1 MRLMP
6 DIRLLFEPGSVA
18 IVGASSKPGKLG
30 HTVISNL
37 ISGGYKGKIY
47 PVNPAGG
54 EIMGLPAFKDITAI
68 PDGIDLAVIVI
79 PAHAVLEAVKG
90 CADRSIK
97 FAAIISSGFSEIGN
111 SEVERAMVS
120 YANAHDMR
128 ILGPNIIGIYSASVS
143 MNATFGPD
151 DIPAGNVA
159 IVTQSGALGVAMIG
173 KTKVENIGLST
184 IVSTGNKADVDEVEI
199 LKYLAADPHTCAI
212 MMYIEGVTHGEK
224 LVEVLSAVTRVKPV
238 VVVKSGR
245 SKRGAMA
252 AASHTGSLA
261 GEDRVFDDIARQC
274 GVIRAEGL
282 QEALEWCKFLAMVP
296 QPGGENTVIIT
307 NGGGIG
313 VLTADACEKYG
324 INLYDNL
331 PELKK
336 AFAAVVPEFGS
347 TKNPVDMTG
356 QATAENY
363 VTAIDE
369 ALQNDD
375 INSVICLGC
384 EAGSFEPAKF
394 AVSAEDLLA
403 TGRIRKPLVFSFV
416 GGAAVEDTIQK
427 LKFKG
432 LPIFNDV
439 LQATSCLG
447 AIYDNYRH
455 RMAAVD
461 APEPVDIN
469 EQAIAAVLEK
479 VNKDGRRLLYSFE
492 AQRIMDAVGIA
503 NPRSSIAHTLEEAI
517 KLASDIGY
525 PVVMKVVSR
534 DIVHKSDAGGVALDI
549 DNKEEVADAYEAIMQ
564 NCRRFNADAQ
574 IEGIEVSQQVSP
586 GVETIVGARCD
597 LSFGPIVMFGL
608 GGIYVEVMKDIAFRA
623 FPLSRREANRM
634 ISGIKTYPLLL
645 GVRGEKRKDIDALAD
660 AVLRVGTIIKKF
672 PEISD
677 IEINPL
683 VAYEYGQGVKAVDV
697 RILLSTQEAGK

>member
-1 MRLMP
+1 MGLMP

-18 IVGASSKPGKLG
+18 VVGASSKPGKLG

-54 EIMGLPAFKDITAI
+54 EIMGLPAFKSVDAI
-68 PDGIDLAVIVI
+68 PSDIDLAVIVI
-79 PAHAVLEAVKG
+79 PAAVVLEAVKS
-90 CADRSIK
+90 CAERGAK
-97 FAAIISSGFSEIGN
+97 FAAIITSGFSEIGN
-111 SEVERAMVS
+111 AEVERAMVS
-120 YANAHDMR
+120 YANVHDMR
-128 ILGPNIIGIYSASVS
+128 ILGPNIIGIYSASVA
-143 MNATFGPD
+143 MNATFGPGG
-151 DIPAGNVA
+151 IPAGNVA

-173 KTKVENIGLST
+173 KAKVENIGLST

-199 LKYLAADPHTCAI
+199 LNYLATDPNTRAVL
-212 MMYIEGVTHGEK
+212 MYIEGVTHGEK
-224 LVEVLSAVTRVKPV
+224 LVEVLSAVTKVKPV

-282 QEALEWCKFLAMVP
+282 QEALEWCKFLATVP
-296 QPGGENTVIIT
+296 EPGGENTVIIT

-336 AFAAVVPEFGS
+336 TFALVVPEFGS

-363 VTAIDE
+363 VTAIDA
-369 ALQNDD
+369 ALQNEN

-394 AVSAEDLLA
+394 AISAEDLLTA
-403 TGRIRKPLVFSFV
+403 GKIRKPLVFSFV

-432 LPIFNDV
+432 VPIFNDV
-439 LQATSCLG
+439 LQAASCLG
-447 AIYDNYRH
+447 AIYDSYRH

-461 APEPVDIN
+461 APEPVEIN
-469 EQAIAAVLEK
+469 QQAIAAVLEK
-479 VNKDGRRLLYSFE
+479 ANKDGRRLLYSFE

-503 NPRSSIAHTLEEAI
+503 NPRSNIAHTLEEAI
-517 KLASDIGY
+517 KLAGEIGY

-549 DNKEEVADAYEAIMQ
+549 DNVEEVADAYEAIMQ

-586 GVETIVGARCD
+586 GVETIVGARRD

-623 FPLSRREANRM
+623 FPLSRAEANRM
-634 ISGIKTYPLLL
+634 ISEIKTYPLLL

-660 AVLRVGTIIKKF
+660 AVLRVGAIIKKF

-683 VAYEYGQGVKAVDV
+683 TAYEYGQGVKAVDV
-697 RILLSTQEAGK
+697 RILLSTQEAGT

>member
-1 MRLMP
+1 MP
-6 DIRLLFEPGSVA
+6 DIKCLFQPESIAV
-18 IVGASSKPGKLG
+18 VGASSHKGKLG

-37 ISGGYKGKIY
+37 ISGGYKGKVF

-54 EIMGLPAFKDITAI
+54 EILGLPVFKDVNAI
-68 PDGIDLAVIVI
+68 PADIDLAVIVI
-79 PAHAVLEAVKG
+79 PAGAVSKVVRS
-90 CADRSIK
+90 CADRRTK
-97 FAAIISSGFSEIGN
+97 FAAIITSGFSEIGN
-111 SEVERAMVS
+111 SEVERTMVS

-128 ILGPNIIGIYSASVS
+128 ILGPNIIGIYSSSVL
-143 MNATFGPD
+143 MNATFGPG

-159 IVTQSGALGVAMIG
+159 IVTQSGALGVGMIG
-173 KTKVENIGLST
+173 KAKVENIGLSA
-184 IVSTGNKADVDEVEI
+184 IVSIGNKADLDEVEI
-199 LKYLAADPHTCAI
+199 LNYLVADADTRVV

-224 LVEVLSAVTRVKPV
+224 LVEILRAVTRVKPV

-282 QEALEWCKFLAMVP
+282 QEALEWCKFLATVP

-331 PELKK
+331 PDLKK
-336 AFAAVVPEFGS
+336 TFASVVPEFGS

-356 QATAENY
+356 QATADNY
-363 VTAIDE
+363 ITAIDA
-369 ALQNDD
+369 ALQNDN
-375 INSVICLGC
+375 INAVICLGC
-384 EAGSFEPAKF
+384 EAGNFEPDKF
-394 AVSAEDLLA
+394 AVSAEDLVNAGKLQ
-403 TGRIRKPLVFSFV
+403 KPAVFSFV
-416 GGAAVEDTIQK
+416 GGSAVEDAIQR

-432 LPIFNDV
+432 VPVFNDV
-439 LQATSCLG
+439 LQATSCLA
-447 AIYDNYRH
+447 AIYDNYRQKV
-455 RMAAVD
+455 A
-461 APEPVDIN
+461 
-469 EQAIAAVLEK
+469 AIAVPEQLKIDEQVITGVLEMVK
-479 VNKDGRRLLYSFE
+479 KEGRRLLYSFE
-492 AQRIMDAVGIA
+492 AQRIMGAVGIA
-503 NPRSSIAHTLEEAI
+503 GPESKIASSLEEAI
-517 KLASDIGY
+517 NFAGDIGY

-586 GVETIVGARCD
+586 GVETIVGARRD
-597 LSFGPIVMFGL
+597 LAFGPIVMFGL
-608 GGIYVEVMKDIAFRA
+608 GGIYVEVMKDISFRS
-623 FPLSRREANRM
+623 FPLSRNEATKM
-634 ISGIKTYPLLL
+634 ISEIKTYPLLL

-697 RILLSTQEAGK
+697 RIMLSTQEAGK

>member
-1 MRLMP
+1 MP

-18 IVGASSKPGKLG
+18 VVGASSKPGKLG
-30 HTVISNL
+30 HTVMSNL
-37 ISGGYKGKIY
+37 ISGGFKGKIY
-47 PVNPAGG
+47 PVNPGGG
-54 EIMGLPAFKDITAI
+54 EIMGLPVFKDVSAI
-68 PDGIDLAVIVI
+68 AADIDLAVIVI
-79 PAHAVLEAVKG
+79 PAAAVLEAVRG
-90 CADRSIK
+90 LADKSTK
-97 FAAIISSGFSEIGN
+97 FAAIITSGFSEIGN
-111 SEVERAMVS
+111 SEAERMMVS
-120 YANAHDMR
+120 YASAHDMR
-128 ILGPNIIGIYSASVS
+128 ILGPNIIGIYSSSVL
-143 MNATFGPD
+143 MNATFGPG

-184 IVSTGNKADVDEVEI
+184 IVSIGNKADIDEVEI
-199 LKYLAADPHTCAI
+199 LNYLAADPHTRVV

-224 LVEVLSAVTRVKPV
+224 LVEVLSTVTRVKPV

-245 SKRGAMA
+245 SQRGAMA

-261 GEDRVFDDIARQC
+261 GEDKVFDDIARQC

-282 QEALEWCKFLAMVP
+282 QEALEWCKFLATVP
-296 QPGGENTVIIT
+296 EPRGENAVIIT

-313 VLTADACEKYG
+313 VLTADACERYG

-331 PELKK
+331 PDLKK
-336 AFAAVVPEFGS
+336 TFAAVVPEFGS

-363 VTAIDE
+363 VTAIDA
-369 ALQNDD
+369 ALQNDNID
-375 INSVICLGC
+375 SVICLGC

-394 AVSAEDLLA
+394 ALSAEDLL
-403 TGRIRKPLVFSFV
+403 TSGKLQKPLVFSFV

-432 LPIFNDV
+432 VPVFNDV

-447 AIYDNYRH
+447 AIYDNYRYKI
-455 RMAAVD
+455 AVVD
-461 APEPVDIN
+461 APVPVEID
-469 EQAIAAVLEK
+469 EKAIAAVLEK
-479 VNKDGRRLLYSFE
+479 AQKEGRRLLYSFE

-503 NPRSSIAHTLEEAI
+503 NPESNIARTLEEAV
-517 KLASDIGY
+517 KFAGDIGY

-549 DNKEEVADAYEAIMQ
+549 DNKEEVADAYEAILQ
-564 NCRRFNADAQ
+564 NCRRFKPDAQ

-586 GVETIVGARCD
+586 GVETIVGARRD
-597 LSFGPIVMFGL
+597 LSFGPVVMFGL

-623 FPLSRREANRM
+623 FPLSRGEANRM
-634 ISGIKTYPLLL
+634 ISEIKTYPLLL
-645 GVRGEKRKDIDALAD
+645 GVRGEKRKDIDMLAD

-683 VAYEYGQGVKAVDV
+683 IAYEYGQGVKAVDV
-697 RILLSTQEAGK
+697 RILLSTQEAGQ

>member
-1 MRLMP
+1 MP

-18 IVGASSKPGKLG
+18 VVGASSKAGKLG

-54 EIMGLPAFKDITAI
+54 EIMGLPAFKNVDAV
-68 PDGIDLAVIVI
+68 PSDIDLVVIVI
-79 PAHAVLEAVKG
+79 PAVAVLEAVKSCVG
-90 CADRSIK
+90 RGAK
-97 FAAIISSGFSEIGN
+97 FAAIITSGFSEIGN
-111 SEVERAMVS
+111 AEAERAMVS
-120 YANAHDMR
+120 YANAHGMR
-128 ILGPNIIGIYSASVS
+128 ILGPNIIGIYSAAVS
-143 MNATFGPD
+143 MNATFGPGG
-151 DIPAGNVA
+151 ISAGNVA

-199 LKYLAADPHTCAI
+199 LNYLAADANTRVVL
-212 MMYIEGVTHGEK
+212 MYIEGVTHGEK
-224 LVEVLSAVTRVKPV
+224 LVEVLSTVTRVKPV

-261 GEDRVFDDIARQC
+261 GEDKVFDDIARQC

-282 QEALEWCKFLAMVP
+282 QEALEWCKFLAGVP
-296 QPGGENTVIIT
+296 EPKGENTVIIT

-313 VLTADACEKYG
+313 VMTADACEKYG
-324 INLYDNL
+324 ISLYDNL
-331 PELKK
+331 PDLKK
-336 AFAAVVPEFGS
+336 TFAAVVPEFGS

-363 VTAIDE
+363 VSAIGA
-369 ALQNDD
+369 ALQNDNID
-375 INSVICLGC
+375 SVICLGC
-384 EAGSFEPAKF
+384 EAGSFEPDKF
-394 AVSAEDLLA
+394 AMSAEDLF
-403 TGRIRKPLVFSFV
+403 TDGRLRKPLVFSFV

-432 LPIFNDV
+432 VPVFNDV

-455 RMAAVD
+455 KMAAVD
-461 APEPVDIN
+461 APEPVDIDK
-469 EQAIAAVLEK
+469 QAIAAVLERAK
-479 VNKDGRRLLYSFE
+479 KDGRRLLYSFE

-503 NPRSSIAHTLEEAI
+503 NPRSNIAHTLEEAI
-517 KLASDIGY
+517 KLAGDIGY

-549 DNKEEVADAYEAIMQ
+549 DDGEEVADAYEAIMQ
-564 NCRRFNADAQ
+564 NCRRFKADAQ

-586 GVETIVGARCD
+586 GVETIVGARRD

-623 FPLSRREANRM
+623 FPLSRAEANRM
-634 ISGIKTYPLLL
+634 ISEIKTYPLLL
-645 GVRGEKRKDIDALAD
+645 GVRGEKRKDIDMLAD

-683 VAYEYGQGVKAVDV
+683 IAYEYGQGVKAVDV
-697 RILLSTQEAGK
+697 RILLSTQEADK

>member
-1 MRLMP
+1 MGFMP

-18 IVGASSKPGKLG
+18 VVGASSKPGKLG
-30 HTVISNL
+30 HTVMSNL
-37 ISGGYKGKIY
+37 ISGGFKGKIY
-47 PVNPAGG
+47 PVNPGGG
-54 EIMGLPAFKDITAI
+54 EIMGLPVFKDVSAI
-68 PDGIDLAVIVI
+68 PAAIDLAIIVI
-79 PAHAVLEAVKG
+79 PAAAVMEAV
-90 CADRSIK
+90 RSLTERSTK
-97 FAAIISSGFSEIGN
+97 FAAIITSGFSEIGN
-111 SEVERAMVS
+111 AEAERAMVS
-120 YANAHDMR
+120 YASAHGMR

-143 MNATFGPD
+143 MNATFGPG

-173 KTKVENIGLST
+173 KTRVENIGLST
-184 IVSTGNKADVDEVEI
+184 IVSIGNKADIDEVEI
-199 LKYLAADPHTCAI
+199 LNYLAADPNTRVV

-224 LVEVLSAVTRVKPV
+224 LVEVLSTVTRVKPV

-245 SKRGAMA
+245 SQRGAMA

-261 GEDRVFDDIARQC
+261 GEDKVFDDIARQC

-282 QEALEWCKFLAMVP
+282 QEALEWCKFLATVP
-296 QPGGENTVIIT
+296 EPRGENAVIIT

-313 VLTADACEKYG
+313 VLTADACERYG

-331 PELKK
+331 PDLKK
-336 AFAAVVPEFGS
+336 TFAAVVPEFGS

-363 VTAIDE
+363 VTAIDA
-369 ALQNDD
+369 ALQNDNID
-375 INSVICLGC
+375 SVICLGC

-394 AVSAEDLLA
+394 ALSAEDLL
-403 TGRIRKPLVFSFV
+403 TSGKLQKPLVFSFV
-416 GGAAVEDTIQK
+416 GGAAVEDTIRK

-432 LPIFNDV
+432 VPVFNDV

-447 AIYDNYRH
+447 AIYDNYRYKI
-455 RMAAVD
+455 AAVD
-461 APEPVDIN
+461 APVPVEID
-469 EQAIAAVLEK
+469 EKAIAAVLGKAKKE
-479 VNKDGRRLLYSFE
+479 GRRLLYSFE

-503 NPRSSIAHTLEEAI
+503 NPESNIAHSLEEAV
-517 KLASDIGY
+517 KFAGDIGY

-549 DNKEEVADAYEAIMQ
+549 DNKEEVADAYEAILQ
-564 NCRRFNADAQ
+564 NCRRFKPDAQ

-586 GVETIVGARCD
+586 GVETIVGARRD
-597 LSFGPIVMFGL
+597 LSFGPVVMFGL

-623 FPLSRREANRM
+623 FPLSRGEANRM
-634 ISGIKTYPLLL
+634 ISEIKTYPLLL
-645 GVRGEKRKDIDALAD
+645 GVRGEKRKDIDMLAD

-683 VAYEYGQGVKAVDV
+683 IAYEYGQGVKAVDV

>member
-1 MRLMP
+1 MMP
-6 DIRLLFEPGSVA
+6 DIGLLFEPDSVA
-18 IVGASSKPGKLG
+18 IVGASAKPGKLG

-37 ISGGYKGKIY
+37 ISGGYKGKIF
-47 PVNPAGG
+47 PVNPVGG
-54 EIMGLPAFKDITAI
+54 EIMGLPAFKDIDAI
-68 PDGIDLAVIVI
+68 PFDVDLAVIVI
-79 PAHAVLEAVKG
+79 PAVAVPGAVKS

-111 SEVERAMVS
+111 SEVERAMVR
-120 YANAHDMR
+120 YANAHGMR
-128 ILGPNIIGIYSASVS
+128 ILGPNIIGIYSAAVS
-143 MNATFGPD
+143 MNATFGPG

-199 LKYLAADPHTCAI
+199 LRYLAADPHTSAV

-282 QEALEWCKFLAMVP
+282 QEALEWCKFLATVP
-296 QPGGENTVIIT
+296 EPRGENTVIIT

-324 INLYDNL
+324 INLYDNM

-336 AFAAVVPEFGS
+336 AFATVVPEFGS

-369 ALQNDD
+369 ALRNENID
-375 INSVICLGC
+375 SVICLGC

-394 AVSAEDLLA
+394 AVSAEGLLA
-403 TGRIRKPLVFSFV
+403 TGKIRKPLVFSFV
-416 GGAAVEDTIQK
+416 GGAVVEDTIQK

-432 LPIFNDV
+432 LPVFNDV

-455 RMAAVD
+455 RMTGVD
-461 APEPVDIN
+461 VPEPVNIN

-503 NPRSSIAHTLEEAI
+503 NPQSSIAHSLEEAI
-517 KLASDIGY
+517 KLAGDIGY

-586 GVETIVGARCD
+586 GVETIVGARRD

-608 GGIYVEVMKDIAFRA
+608 GGIYVEVMKDISFRA

>member
-1 MRLMP
+1 MGFMP

-18 IVGASSKPGKLG
+18 VVGASSKPGKLG
-30 HTVISNL
+30 HTVMSNL
-37 ISGGYKGKIY
+37 ISGGFKGKIY
-47 PVNPAGG
+47 PVNPGGG
-54 EIMGLPAFKDITAI
+54 EIMGLPVFKDVSAI
-68 PDGIDLAVIVI
+68 PAAIDLAIIVI
-79 PAHAVLEAVKG
+79 PAAAVMEAV
-90 CADRSIK
+90 RSLTERSTK
-97 FAAIISSGFSEIGN
+97 FAAIITSGFSEIGN
-111 SEVERAMVS
+111 AEAERAMVS
-120 YANAHDMR
+120 YASAHGMR

-143 MNATFGPD
+143 MNATFGPG

-173 KTKVENIGLST
+173 KTRVENIGLST
-184 IVSTGNKADVDEVEI
+184 IVSIGNKADIDEVEI
-199 LKYLAADPHTCAI
+199 LNYLAADPNTRVV

-224 LVEVLSAVTRVKPV
+224 FVEVLSTVTRVKPV

-245 SKRGAMA
+245 SQRGAMA

-261 GEDRVFDDIARQC
+261 GEDKVFDDIARQC

-282 QEALEWCKFLAMVP
+282 QEALEWCKFLATVP
-296 QPGGENTVIIT
+296 EPRGENAVIIT

-313 VLTADACEKYG
+313 VLTADACERYG

-331 PELKK
+331 PDLKK
-336 AFAAVVPEFGS
+336 TFAAVVPEFGS

-363 VTAIDE
+363 VTAIDA
-369 ALQNDD
+369 ALQNDNID
-375 INSVICLGC
+375 SVICLGC

-394 AVSAEDLLA
+394 ALSAEDLL
-403 TGRIRKPLVFSFV
+403 TSGKLQKPLVFSFV
-416 GGAAVEDTIQK
+416 GGAAVEDTIRK

-432 LPIFNDV
+432 VPVFNDV

-447 AIYDNYRH
+447 AIYDNYRYKI
-455 RMAAVD
+455 AVVD
-461 APEPVDIN
+461 APVPVEID
-469 EQAIAAVLEK
+469 EKAIAAVLEK
-479 VNKDGRRLLYSFE
+479 AKKEGRRLLYSFE

-503 NPRSSIAHTLEEAI
+503 NPESNIAHSLEEAV
-517 KLASDIGY
+517 KFAGDIGY

-549 DNKEEVADAYEAIMQ
+549 DNKEEVADAYEAILQ
-564 NCRRFNADAQ
+564 NCRRFKPDAQ

-586 GVETIVGARCD
+586 GVETIVGARRD
-597 LSFGPIVMFGL
+597 LSFGPVVMFGL

-623 FPLSRREANRM
+623 FPLSRGEANRM
-634 ISGIKTYPLLL
+634 ISEIKTYPLLL
-645 GVRGEKRKDIDALAD
+645 GVRGEKRKDIDMLAD

-683 VAYEYGQGVKAVDV
+683 IAYEYGQGVKAVDV
-697 RILLSTQEAGK
+697 RILLSTQEAGQ

>member
-1 MRLMP
+1 
-6 DIRLLFEPGSVA
+6 
-18 IVGASSKPGKLG
+18 
-30 HTVISNL
+30 
-37 ISGGYKGKIY
+37 
-47 PVNPAGG
+47 
-54 EIMGLPAFKDITAI
+54 
-68 PDGIDLAVIVI
+68 
-79 PAHAVLEAVKG
+79 
-90 CADRSIK
+90 
-97 FAAIISSGFSEIGN
+97 
-111 SEVERAMVS
+111 
-120 YANAHDMR
+120 
-128 ILGPNIIGIYSASVS
+128 
-143 MNATFGPD
+143 
-151 DIPAGNVA
+151 
-159 IVTQSGALGVAMIG
+159 
-173 KTKVENIGLST
+173 
-184 IVSTGNKADVDEVEI
+184 
-199 LKYLAADPHTCAI
+199 

-224 LVEVLSAVTRVKPV
+224 LVDVLGTVTRVKPV

-261 GEDRVFDDIARQC
+261 GEDKVFDDIARQC

-282 QEALEWCKFLAMVP
+282 QEAMEWCKFLASVP
-296 QPGGENTVIIT
+296 EPKGENTVIIT

-331 PELKK
+331 PDLKK
-336 AFAAVVPEFGS
+336 TFAAMVPDFGS

-356 QATAENY
+356 QATADNY
-363 VTAIDE
+363 ITAIDA
-369 ALQNDD
+369 ALQNDNID
-375 INSVICLGC
+375 SVICLGC

-394 AVSAEDLLA
+394 ALSAEDWFTAGKLM
-403 TGRIRKPLVFSFV
+403 KPVVFSFV
-416 GGAAVEDTIQK
+416 GGSAVEDIVQS

-432 LPIFNDV
+432 VPVFNDV

-455 RMAAVD
+455 KIAV
-461 APEPVDIN
+461 VDTPGLVEIN

-479 VNKDGRRLLYSFE
+479 VKADGRRLLYSFE

-503 NPRSSIAHTLEEAI
+503 NPESNIARSLEEAI
-517 KLASDIGY
+517 KFAGDIGY

-549 DNKEEVADAYEAIMQ
+549 DNVEEVADAYEAIMQ
-564 NCRRFNADAQ
+564 NCRRFKADAQ

-586 GVETIVGARCD
+586 GVETIVGARRD

-623 FPLSRREANRM
+623 FPLSRGEANRM
-634 ISGIKTYPLLL
+634 ISEIKTYPLLL
-645 GVRGEKRKDIDALAD
+645 GVRGEKRKDIDMLAD

-697 RILLSTQEAGK
+697 RILLSTQEAGQ

>member
-1 MRLMP
+1 
-6 DIRLLFEPGSVA
+6 
-18 IVGASSKPGKLG
+18 
-30 HTVISNL
+30 
-37 ISGGYKGKIY
+37 
-47 PVNPAGG
+47 
-54 EIMGLPAFKDITAI
+54 
-68 PDGIDLAVIVI
+68 
-79 PAHAVLEAVKG
+79 
-90 CADRSIK
+90 
-97 FAAIISSGFSEIGN
+97 
-111 SEVERAMVS
+111 
-120 YANAHDMR
+120 
-128 ILGPNIIGIYSASVS
+128 
-143 MNATFGPD
+143 
-151 DIPAGNVA
+151 
-159 IVTQSGALGVAMIG
+159 
-173 KTKVENIGLST
+173 
-184 IVSTGNKADVDEVEI
+184 VEI
-199 LKYLAADPHTCAI
+199 LNYVAADPHTRVV

-224 LVEVLSAVTRVKPV
+224 LVEVLSTVTRVKPV

-245 SKRGAMA
+245 SQRGAMA

-261 GEDRVFDDIARQC
+261 GEDKVFDDIARQC

-282 QEALEWCKFLAMVP
+282 QEALEWCKFLATVP
-296 QPGGENTVIIT
+296 EPRGENAVIIT

-313 VLTADACEKYG
+313 VLTADACERYG

-331 PELKK
+331 PDLKK
-336 AFAAVVPEFGS
+336 TFAAVVPEFGS

-363 VTAIDE
+363 VTAIDA
-369 ALQNDD
+369 ALQNDNID
-375 INSVICLGC
+375 SVICLGC

-394 AVSAEDLLA
+394 ALSAEDLL
-403 TGRIRKPLVFSFV
+403 TSGKLQKPLVFSFV

-432 LPIFNDV
+432 VPVFNDV

-447 AIYDNYRH
+447 AIYDNYRYKI
-455 RMAAVD
+455 AVVD
-461 APEPVDIN
+461 APVPVEID
-469 EQAIAAVLEK
+469 EKAIAAVLEK
-479 VNKDGRRLLYSFE
+479 AQKEGRRLLYSFE

-503 NPRSSIAHTLEEAI
+503 NPESNIARTLEEAV
-517 KLASDIGY
+517 KFAGDIGY

-549 DNKEEVADAYEAIMQ
+549 DNKEEVADAYEAILQ
-564 NCRRFNADAQ
+564 NCRRFKPDAQ

-586 GVETIVGARCD
+586 GVETIVGARRD
-597 LSFGPIVMFGL
+597 LSFGPVVMFGL

-623 FPLSRREANRM
+623 FPLSRGEANRM
-634 ISGIKTYPLLL
+634 ISEIKTYPLLL
-645 GVRGEKRKDIDALAD
+645 GVRGEKRKDIDMLAD

-683 VAYEYGQGVKAVDV
+683 IAYEYGQGVKAVDV